1 MTVKCPK
8 CKWTGSNRAYMK
20 HYAHAH
26 YKPKSKKGGKGGK
39 PKVAKI
45 PVWARRK

>member
-20 HYAHAH
+20 HYANAH
-26 YKPKSKKGGKGGK
+26 YKKKKAGKK
-39 PKVAKI
+39 VVNVAKI
-45 PVWARRK
+45 PIWARRK

>member
-8 CKWTGSNRAYMK
+8 CKWKGSNRAYMK
-20 HYAHAH
+20 HYAHVH
-26 YKPKSKKGGKGGK
+26 YKKSKKAKNRK
-39 PKVAKI
+39 VKVAKI

>member
-8 CKWTGSNRAYMK
+8 CRWTGSNRAYMK

-26 YKPKSKKGGKGGK
+26 YKRHKNKKGGKIK
-39 PKVAKI
+39 TAKI
-45 PVWARRK
+45 PVWARRR